1 MLEKTRQLLKR
12 AFKEYYFRHGEKIE
26 IPSRIDQREFGY
38 MPFGGGMVRHL
49 SIKTAGE
56 LHARLV
62 KEAPYGVY
70 ASSSYYGNPSLP
82 MAEKG
87 WEGGDLAF
95 DIDAD
100 DLSMPCKGEHDWWV
114 CKICSML
121 QLGLRPQKCPAC
133 SGTKM
138 QTINWTCE
146 KCLGGTKNE
155 VIKLQDM
162 MMQDFGI
169 SKDEIATYF
178 SGNKGYHMTVQSES
192 CFDMDQRA
200 RNEIADYVSGNG
212 LKLETFGF
220 SYDAS
225 FNDMLPRLPTPDE
238 RGWRGRFAEFIGNY
252 GDRKI
257 ADVRFKAA
265 TIFTK
270 TKQEDFQNAL
280 SNMIKTFG
288 SKVDPSVT
296 TDIHRI
302 FRLAGS
308 LHGESGLSKKRCND
322 ILSFD
327 PSKDPVEIGNEEIT
341 VYVKFCSKFSLEG
354 GIFGPYVKQNVTL
367 PLFAAVYLMSKDL
380 AEVSQ

>member
-12 AFKEYYFRHGEKIE
+12 AFKEYYFKRGEKIE

-38 MPFGGGMVRHL
+38 MPFGGGMIRHL

-56 LHARLV
+56 LRAMLV

-70 ASSSYYGNPSLP
+70 VSSSYYENPNLSIV
-82 MAEKG
+82 EKG
-87 WEGGDLAF
+87 WKGGDLVF

-100 DLSMPCKGEHDWWV
+100 DLNMPCKAEHDWWA
-114 CKICSML
+114 CKTCATL

-133 SGTKM
+133 SGVKI

-146 KCLGGTKNE
+146 KCLRGTKNE

-162 MMQDFGI
+162 MMWDFGI
-169 SKDEIATYF
+169 AKDEITTYF

-192 CFDMDQRA
+192 YLDMDQRA
-200 RNEIADYVSGNG
+200 RNEIADYVSGKG
-212 LKLETFGF
+212 IKLETFGL
-220 SYDAS
+220 SYNAS
-225 FNDMLPRLPTPDE
+225 FNDMLSKLPDIDE
-238 RGWRGRFAEFIGNY
+238 GGWRGRFAEFIGSY
-252 GDRKI
+252 GDQRVT
-257 ADVRFKAA
+257 DVKAKA
-265 TIFTK
+265 VTIFTR
-270 TKQEDFQNAL
+270 TKQEDFQNML
-280 SNMIKTFG
+280 SNMVKMFG

-302 FRLAGS
+302 FRLPGS
-308 LHGESGLSKKRCND
+308 LHGESGLSKTRCDN

-327 PSKDPVEIGNEEIT
+327 PSSNPVEIGNEEIS
-341 VYVKFCSKFSLEG
+341 VYVKFCSKFSLG
-354 GIFGPYVKQNVTL
+354 GGTYGPYVKQKVTL